1 MTNVELDFEVIVP
14 GTADAQGKGCI
25 CPGADAESA
34 SGHAV
39 LLLCGGL
46 LFAASCP
53 VHRHAVQAEVQRMF
67 GRPQ

>member
-1 MTNVELDFEVIVP
+1 MTAAELDFAIIVP
-14 GTADAQGKGCI
+14 GTADAQAKGCI
-25 CPGADAESA
+25 CPGADSEAA
-34 SGHAV
+34 SGHDV

-53 VHRHAVQAEVQRMF
+53 VHRHAVRAEVRRMF